1 MATCTIFKNFTI
13 PIESK
18 WINLIGKDI
27 ISEKYKTE
35 IDEIRKLLAQGLKQE
50 ADAKKKQL
58 LAFTPSATFTE
69 KRQMPFMEKYSGF
82 VHLDFDK
89 LTVEHLKIAKEIISK
104 IPYTQLCFTSPS
116 GNGLKVF
123 VEVDTGLEHHD
134 IAYQQVQKFYEDA
147 TGLKAD
153 PSCKDVTRLCF
164 ISYDPDAYR
173 TIEHKKFIVTA
184 AEKPIKETFVPQRV
198 SQVPKQAEP
207 VDLSQDFIFNQQI
220 QFTNNKTQYSD
231 GNRNNYIYQLA
242 SNCNRAGLDMENV
255 ISLITNGFDL
265 PHREIKETVRS
276 AYGKHPQEFAKFA
289 NIAKPAMLQSNTTA
303 STISNDDD
311 NLEDYLKSTPCIP
324 DEVFDQLPDILKQG
338 CFAFDDRRKR
348 DVFFTGAIAIL
359 SGCLPKVT
367 GIYHNERVYTHLYTF
382 IIAPPASGKG
392 VLKNAKRLAD
402 KHHQKVLEQ
411 SRAMQTRYDAEMI
424 EFKNESRGLKKGDT
438 PPEQPE
444 KPAFKIVFIP
454 ADSSH
459 SRMIEHLQMNEGQ
472 GIICET
478 EADTMSGAKKQD
490 WGDYSPALRSA
501 FHHEKITFTR
511 KTNNEY
517 IEINEPRLAVALSG
531 TPAQA
536 PKLISSAEDG
546 LFSRFLFYAFKNDI
560 LWQDPSPIGKTV
572 VYNDHFEALSIQVL
586 DLIGFLDQSPTEI
599 HLSGDQWQILNT
611 TFAKMLSDVT
621 TFTSE
626 EASGIVFRLGL
637 IMYRICMIF
646 TALRK
651 FENGDMAKE
660 YICTDEDF
668 NIALQVVKTYLSHS
682 ILMFNNLPKQGDNM
696 TFVGGDNKR
705 KFFDALPKE
714 FSRKEAVAIGTTFKL
729 SPRSVDDVLKM
740 ALGHTLER
748 VKAGSYT
755 KVL

>member
-1 MATCTIFKNFTI
+1 MASSTIFKNFTI
-13 PIESK
+13 PIEKKSLL
-18 WINLIGKDI
+18 LIGKDI
-27 ISEKYKTE
+27 ISDKFKAEVE
-35 IDEIRKLLAQGLKQE
+35 EIRNLIAQGNKVE
-50 ADAKKKQL
+50 ADNKKKQL
-58 LAFTPSATFTE
+58 LAFTPSAVFTE
-69 KRQMPFMEKYSGF
+69 KRQMPFLEMYSGF

-89 LTVEHLKIAKEIISK
+89 LNSEQLQKAKQKISEI
-104 IPYTQLCFTSPS
+104 PFTHLCFISPS

-123 VEVDTGLEHHD
+123 VEVDTDVSFHET
-134 IAYQQVQKFYEDA
+134 AYAQVMQYYEDA

-164 ISYDPDAYR
+164 VSHDPEAYR
-173 TIEHKKFIVTA
+173 TIENKKFIVDA
-184 AEKPIKETFVPQRV
+184 VAKPIKKTFMPSKVSVVPL
-198 SQVPKQAEP
+198 KAEP
-207 VDLSQDFIFNQQI
+207 IDLSQDFIFNQQI
-220 QFTNNKTQYSD
+220 QFTNNKTQYTD
-231 GNRNNYIYQLA
+231 GNRNNYIYTLA
-242 SNCNRAGLDMENV
+242 SNCNRAGLDIENV

-265 PHREIKETVRS
+265 PHREIQETVKS
-276 AYGKHPQEFAKFA
+276 AYDKHTQEFAKFA
-289 NIAKPAMLQSNTTA
+289 KSAKLQSPNFPMP
-303 STISNDDD
+303 TINDVDDD
-311 NLEDYLKSTPCIP
+311 LQDFLKTTPSIP
-324 DEVFDQLPDILKQG
+324 DDVFELLPDILKQG
-338 CFAFDDRRKR
+338 SLAFDDRRKR

-367 GIYHNERVYTHLYTF
+367 GIYHQERVYTHLYTF

-402 KHHQKVLEQ
+402 KYHKQVLEQ
-411 SRAMQTRYDAEMI
+411 SRAAQSQYETELADCKAQTR
-424 EFKNESRGLKKGDT
+424 NLKKGDT
-438 PPEQPE
+438 PPEQPV

-459 SRMIEHLQMNEGQ
+459 SRMIEHLQMNDGQ

-546 LFSRFLFYAFKNDI
+546 LFSRFLFYAFKNDL
-560 LWQDPSPIGKTV
+560 LWQDPSPIGKSV
-572 VYNDHFEALSIQVL
+572 VYNDHFEALSCQVL

-599 HLSGDQWQILNT
+599 HLTPDQWRILNA

-651 FENGDMAKE
+651 FENGE
-660 YICTDEDF
+660 LNSNYTCTDEDF

-696 TFVGGDNKR
+696 TFVGGDHKR

-740 ALGHTLER
+740 ALGHTLSKP
-748 VKAGSYT
+748 KAGLYQ
-755 KVL
+755 KI

>member
-27 ISEKYKTE
+27 SSEMYKAE
-35 IDEIRKLLAQGLKQE
+35 IEEIRNLLAQGLKQE
-50 ADAKKKQL
+50 ADTKKKQL

-69 KRQMPFMEKYSGF
+69 KRQMPFLEKYSGF

-89 LTVEHLKIAKEIISK
+89 LTIEQLKAAKEIISK

-134 IAYQQVQKFYEDA
+134 IAYQRVQKFYEDE

-164 ISYDPDAYR
+164 MSYDPDAYR
-173 TIEHKKFIVTA
+173 TIEHKKFIVETL
-184 AEKPIKETFVPQRV
+184 EKPIKETFVPQIV

-220 QFTNNKTQYSD
+220 QFTNNKTQYTD

-265 PHREIKETVRS
+265 PDREIKETVRS

-289 NIAKPAMLQSNTTA
+289 NIAKPAMLQNTIKALSNT
-303 STISNDDD
+303 IDDD
-311 NLEDYLKSTPCIP
+311 SLEDYLKTTPCIP
-324 DEVFDQLPDILKQG
+324 DEVFDQLPDIQKQG
-338 CFAFDDRRKR
+338 CFAFDDHRKR

-367 GIYHNERVYTHLYTF
+367 GIYHQERVYTHLYTF

-411 SRAMQTRYDAEMI
+411 SRAGQLKYEAEMI
-424 EFKNESRGLKKGDT
+424 DHKNQSRNLKKGET

-454 ADSSH
+454 ADSSN
-459 SRMIEHLQMNEGQ
+459 SSMIEHLQMNDGQ

-572 VYNDHFEALSIQVL
+572 VYNDHFEALSCQVL

-599 HLSGDQWQILNT
+599 HLTAEQWQTLNAI
-611 TFAKMLSDVT
+611 FAQMLNDVT

-637 IMYRICMIF
+637 VMYRICMIF

-651 FENGDMAKE
+651 FENGE
-660 YICTDEDF
+660 LNSNYTCTDEDF
-668 NIALQVVKTYLSHS
+668 KIALQVVKTYLSHS

-740 ALGHTLER
+740 ALGHTLSKP
-748 VKAGSYT
+748 KAGLYQ
-755 KVL
+755 KD